1 MDNQLATDDE
11 ETDAPWLV
19 VPFVLM
25 LVLGLGL
32 LLIAGWS
39 LG

>member
-1 MDNQLATDDE
+1 MNNQLASDKE
-11 ETDAPWLV
+11 EHDAPWLV

-32 LLIAGWS
+32 LLIARWS
-39 LG
+39 IG

>member
-1 MDNQLATDDE
+1 MKML
-11 ETDAPWLV
+11 ETPELHDAPWLV

-32 LLIAGWS
+32 LLIARWS
-39 LG
+39 IG

>member
-1 MDNQLATDDE
+1 MNNQLASDKE
-11 ETDAPWLV
+11 EGDAPWLV

>member
-1 MDNQLATDDE
+1 MNDRFTSDKE
-11 ETDAPWLV
+11 ERDAPWLV

-32 LLIAGWS
+32 LLIARWS